1 MGLHDGAA
9 LIRLV
14 ERGQWR
20 SADLEIRLEILSLID
35 GAITALRDKHRMP
48 PFDDPLPNE
57 LTNVFLTIR
66 EALA

>member
-35 GAITALRDKHRMP
+35 GAITALREKQGVP
-48 PFDDPLPNE
+48 PFDDALPDE
-57 LTNVFLTIR
+57 PANVFLAIR
-66 EALA
+66 EVLQ